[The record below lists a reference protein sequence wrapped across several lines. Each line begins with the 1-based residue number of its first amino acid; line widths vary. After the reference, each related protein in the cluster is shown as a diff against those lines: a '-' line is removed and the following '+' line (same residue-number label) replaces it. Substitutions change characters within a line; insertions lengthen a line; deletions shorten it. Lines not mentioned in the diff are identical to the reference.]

1 MTTMFPVPMT
11 RKAVSLLLC
20 FAAFSAG
27 AAMWSF
33 RSGFL
38 WTGICVLAVA
48 VPITALYWF
57 MLVANPAN
65 TRIIVDDGSLLVDAP
80 PFLKASQPLDGVTRA
95 FVCSLKDEAA
105 FADLKSEGSMAFFGY
120 RSGMFRTAS
129 GRDAVVVTRGDRVLC
144 LETAE
149 RYFLL
154 GPKDLD
160 GLVAAVGAVVPVRQG

>member
-1 MTTMFPVPMT
+1 MPAMFPVPMS
-11 RKAVSLLLC
+11 RKAIAMLLC

-27 AAMWSF
+27 AAVWSF

-38 WTGICVLAVA
+38 WTGICILAVA
-48 VPITALYWF
+48 VPIIALYWF

-65 TRIIVDDGSLLVDAP
+65 TRLFVEGTSLLVDAP
-80 PFLKASQPLDGVTRA
+80 PFLKASQPLDAVTRA
-95 FVCSLKDEAA
+95 FVCSLKGEPA
-105 FADLKSEGSMAFFGY
+105 FAGLKSEGSMAFFGY
-120 RSGMFRTAS
+120 RSGMFRTAA
-129 GRDAVVVTRGDRVLC
+129 GRDVVVVTRGDRVLC

-160 GLVAAVGAVVPVRQG
+160 GLIAAVGAVVPVRQG